1 MTKEEKLLRAIGEI
15 DDELILAAEDFP
27 HNVLPLSRKKQWK
40 KIAMTAAC
48 FLLIAGVWLSVDDL
62 FRMGSSKP
70 AAPEAAPQAP
80 AATDVTTETNLEL
93 LEDNCSTTEPEETPA
108 ETPEMPAELTAGAP
122 IENAPME
129 EQKQQPVEANPTT
142 GGVGGSYKG
151 NEEYLA
157 YYLPV
162 QPLQVSG
169 ESESLTVARSV
180 VVDMSEVDV
189 YEANENNS
197 ANVSDT
203 YLLMNSISE
212 PVTVDLQYLYGES
225 LLLQNDVTMTV
236 DGSAA
241 GQTIKAG
248 KGAVLNSGNHVVYNF
263 ESFTDFFTD
272 ETYNMP
278 NIPYVENAT
287 IYRIHNVDAGRGN
300 TNKKAIVVT
309 FTAPHNV
316 PVFFENLYG
325 TMIDEGDCYR
335 YEVDASLN
343 FDEWKIIVCG
353 DVKPDFEIDF
363 IERKN
368 DEKVFLKADYEMDV
382 TEVKLDKLLEQE
394 IRKDEMWADNKIP
407 MDVRV
412 SACRETLYD
421 DYIFSNRTDTT
432 ELYYLVQDAF
442 VARRYLSLN
451 QTVTIP
457 ANSSVTVEIQM
468 KKQMNWHNEDNARS
482 IEILCDKNMKNNVTP
497 IHSQLVEYEENI
509 IGNDDSALATERYQY
524 IIKPLLCDGVPLK
537 Q

>member
-48 FLLIAGVWLSVDDL
+48 FLLIAGVWFSVDDL

-70 AAPEAAPQAP
+70 AAPEAAPQA
-80 AATDVTTETNLEL
+80 AETELEL
-93 LEDNCSTTEPEETPA
+93 SDSTSTAELEEVPA
-108 ETPEMPAELTAGAP
+108 ETPEMPAEEDVHMTAGAP

-169 ESESLTVARSV
+169 ENESLTVARSV
-180 VVDMSEVDV
+180 VVDMSAVDV
-189 YEANENNS
+189 YEVNENNL
-197 ANVSDT
+197 ATVSDT
-203 YLLMNSISE
+203 YLLMNSSNE
-212 PVTVDLQYLYGES
+212 PVTLDLQYLYGES
-225 LLLQNDVTMTV
+225 LLLPNDMTMMV
-236 DGSAA
+236 DGSAK

-248 KGAVLNSGNHVVYNF
+248 KGAALNGGNHVIYNF
-263 ESFTDFFTD
+263 ESFTEFFTN

-278 NIPYVENAT
+278 CIPYVENAT

-353 DVKPDFEIDF
+353 DMEIDFEIDF
-363 IERKN
+363 VERRN
-368 DEKVFLKADYEMDV
+368 DEKVFLKANYEMDV

-394 IRKDEMWADNKIP
+394 IRKDEMRTDSKVP
-407 MDVRV
+407 MDVLV

-421 DYIFSNRTDTT
+421 DYIFRNRTDTT
-432 ELYYLVQDAF
+432 ELHYLVQDAF
-442 VARRYLSLN
+442 VAQRYLSLN

-457 ANSSVTVEIQM
+457 ANSSVTVEIQL
-468 KKQMNWHNEDNARS
+468 KKLMNWHSEDNARS
-482 IEILCDKNMKNNVTP
+482 IEILCDKNMKNDVNPTYPQFVAQEGHLIKDDENTP
-497 IHSQLVEYEENI
+497 S
-509 IGNDDSALATERYQY
+509 TECYQY
-524 IIKPLLCDGVPLK
+524 IIKPLICDGVPLK